1 MKKYL
6 LIGIVLVAALG
17 WYYLYQLGKSVR
29 RARSVHA
36 RNSLLVTLQTLE
48 RTGHFTNEW
57 PELHIYPFTN
67 RYVLDGSNYQCVVAI
82 DSWDKK
88 PSTAL
93 AVTTNKTF
101 VLIGE
106 KEGPFPLIGLRF
118 PDWYW

>member
-6 LIGIVLVAALG
+6 LIGIGLVVALG
-17 WYYLYQLGKSVR
+17 WYYLYQLDKSVR

-36 RNSLLVTLQTLE
+36 KNSLLVTLQTLE
-48 RTGHFTNEW
+48 RTGQFTNKW

-67 RYVLDGSNYQCVVAI
+67 RFVFDGSNYECVIAI

-88 PSTAL
+88 PGTVL
-93 AVTTNKTF
+93 AVTTNKAF

-106 KEGPFPLIGLRF
+106 KEGPVPLIESRF
-118 PDWYW
+118 PDWFW